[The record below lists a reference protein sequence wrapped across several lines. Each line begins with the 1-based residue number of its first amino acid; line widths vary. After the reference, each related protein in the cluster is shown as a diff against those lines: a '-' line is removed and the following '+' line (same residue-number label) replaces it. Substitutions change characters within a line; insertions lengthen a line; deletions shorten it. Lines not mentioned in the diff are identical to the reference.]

1 MCDIASRT
9 NSRAPSTSPAPLTA
23 DGKGKRR
30 IAGDDS
36 SPDLRKSSNES
47 TNNNSAR
54 KHSDQGS
61 VENLEL
67 LSPRPPP
74 PVPSHYKDRYN
85 FGEQRMAGNMMQV
98 KIESGHLRSKLFF
111 RIRL

>member
-1 MCDIASRT
+1 MHRT
-9 NSRAPSTSPAPLTA
+9 NSRAPSTSPAPITTA
-23 DGKGKRR
+23 DGKIKRR
-30 IAGDDS
+30 IVGDDS
-36 SPDLRKSSNES
+36 SPDLRKSSTES
-47 TNNNSAR
+47 TNSNSAR

-74 PVPSHYKDRYN
+74 PVPSHYKDRFN

-98 KIESGHLRSKLFF
+98 KI
-111 RIRL
+111 I